1 MGREHQAASSSH
13 AMPGTLTGGTRRH
26 RAHPLRALSQVQRGS
41 GGETA
46 GVAGHQPSAAGWTVR
61 AAHGLVQVGNVTVAL
76 ALPILFVAALV
87 VLRTGGVS
95 AGSARVTGPVVEVPP
110 DATAPARLSAAASAM
125 ETAFGKGG
133 GGITFEIVQTQ
144 TMRARPGGPR
154 IEIPDPADR
163 TKTLGL
169 TDTMPIGTLIERG
182 VATPDGFWSELIHGP
197 VPGGEEAFALARA
210 EPARQALVR
219 DGIRY
224 RNDGDG
230 WHQAEVLPGI
240 GLDPATVAKLPSLLR
255 DTTDAADAT
264 LAAETDPAFSIPG
277 LKGPAQPAAR
287 EIEATSRVANVPGV
301 IAADLAA
308 STELTGPTDFEL
320 DKAGRLVSLTFVARN
335 TRMERYDLVVKTV
348 ITFRYPDTPPA
359 LPDPVPAWVE
369 PSFAADGE

>member
-1 MGREHQAASSSH
+1 MGREHQAASNSH

-95 AGSARVTGPVVEVPP
+95 AGSARVTGPVVEVPS
-110 DATAPARLSAAASAM
+110 DASARTRLTAAASAM

-144 TMRARPGGPR
+144 TMQAKPDGPR

-163 TKTLGL
+163 TRILGY
-169 TDTMPIGTLIERG
+169 TDTMLIGTLIERG
-182 VATPDGFWSELIHGP
+182 LATPAGFWSELIHGP
-197 VPGGEEAFALARA
+197 VPGAEAAFELAKA

-219 DGIRY
+219 DGVAY

-230 WHQAEVLPGI
+230 WHKTTALPGI
-240 GLDPATVAKLPSLLR
+240 GLDPATVAKLPALLR
-255 DTTDAADAT
+255 DAADAADT
-264 LAAETDPAFSIPG
+264 ALKAETDPAFTIPG
-277 LKGPAQPAAR
+277 LQGPAQPATRA
-287 EIEATSRVANVPGV
+287 IDATSKVANVPGV
-301 IAADLAA
+301 LAPDLAA
-308 STELTGPTDFEL
+308 ATRLTRPTDFAL
-320 DKAGRLVSLTFVARN
+320 DDAGRLVSLTIFARN
-335 TRMERYDLVVKTV
+335 ANMELYDLVVKTV
-348 ITFRYPDTPPA
+348 ITFRYPDTSPP
-359 LPDPVPAWVE
+359 LPEPLPAYVA
-369 PSFAADGE
+369 PASASDGE